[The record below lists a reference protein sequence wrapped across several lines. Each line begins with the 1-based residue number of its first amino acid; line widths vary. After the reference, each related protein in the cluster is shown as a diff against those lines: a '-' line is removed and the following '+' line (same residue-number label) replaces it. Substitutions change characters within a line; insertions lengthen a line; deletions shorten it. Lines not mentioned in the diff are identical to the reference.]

1 MPIRCSNCPKARC
14 SISRGSSDGCDCKFG
29 RRYVQITLGIV
40 PPTLLDVVTIWND
53 DIAPYLS
60 EQKREEVYQRELKS
74 LKIRNDLFRHN
85 APPIDLSKFSSVI
98 LVDDGM
104 ATGATMRSA
113 IESIRHQ
120 SPKTHI
126 ICAIPVSSDSA
137 MDKIKPSETKK
148 GQDIADEVIC
158 LDVPP
163 MFWGVGGFYDDFTQ
177 VHEDIVVSM
186 LQKSQKY
193 HSQNK

>member
-1 MPIRCSNCPKARC
+1 
-14 SISRGSSDGCDCKFG
+14 
-29 RRYVQITLGIV
+29 
-40 PPTLLDVVTIWND
+40 
-53 DIAPYLS
+53 
-60 EQKREEVYQRELKS
+60 
-74 LKIRNDLFRHN
+74 
-85 APPIDLSKFSSVI
+85 
-98 LVDDGM
+98 M